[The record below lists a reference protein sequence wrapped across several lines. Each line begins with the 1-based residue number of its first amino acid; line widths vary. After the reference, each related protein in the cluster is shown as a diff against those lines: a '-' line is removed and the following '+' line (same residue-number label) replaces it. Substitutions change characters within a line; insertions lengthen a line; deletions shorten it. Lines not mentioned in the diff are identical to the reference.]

1 MSEVSMD
8 GIDLAQARRFFA
20 EELRAAAPIRRNEAV
35 VEAFATVP
43 RERFL
48 GPGPWHVIPPKRM
61 AAFYETPDSDPRRVY
76 HDVLVAIDPARG
88 LNNGEPGLWA
98 RLFDLLNLRPGERIM
113 QVGAG
118 TGYYSAVLGEIVGAS
133 GSVVAVEYDTG
144 LAAAARENLRP
155 WRQVEA
161 VTGDGTS
168 HDPGEVDCI
177 ITFAGMTHPGALWL
191 DRLREGG
198 RLLMALTAAD
208 RWGFFLCATRRG
220 RSFEAASFGGVGV
233 FPCIGARD
241 ADAAE
246 RLQKAL
252 RTLKGERVPV
262 RSLHRGEPPADDAN
276 VWYAAPRFWLSK
288 SAALTT

>member
-1 MSEVSMD
+1 MENP
-8 GIDLAQARRFFA
+8 DLAQARRFFA
-20 EELRAAAPIRRNEAV
+20 EELRAAAPIRRNESV

-48 GPGPWHVIPPKRM
+48 GPGPWRIIPPKRM
-61 AAFYETPDSDPRRVY
+61 DAAYETPDSDPRRVY
-76 HDVLVAIDPARG
+76 HDVLVAIDPARS

-98 RLFDLLNLRPGERIM
+98 RLFDQLNLGPGERLM

-118 TGYYSAVLGEIVGAS
+118 TGYYSAVLAEIVGAS
-133 GSVVAVEYDTG
+133 GSVVAVEHDAG
-144 LAAAARENLRP
+144 LAAAARENLQP
-155 WRQVEA
+155 WPQVEV

-177 ITFAGMTHPGALWL
+177 ITFAGMTHPAPLWL
-191 DRLREGG
+191 DRLRDGG

-220 RSFEAASFGGVGV
+220 TSIDAATFGGCGI
-233 FPCIGARD
+233 FHCIGARN
-241 ADAAE
+241 AEAAK

-252 RTLKGERVPV
+252 RALRGKPVPV
-262 RSLHRGEPPADDAN
+262 HSLHRGDPPAERAD
-276 VWYAAPRFWLSK
+276 VWYAAPGFWLST
-288 SAALTT
+288 AP